1 MIRLDPA
8 APPLW
13 LDDGSVQ
20 FGAPAVARVT
30 APSPWLDAFVLALDA
45 GTTAPALRALTRVR
59 GGTDRDAD
67 ALLAQVSPALRRVRR
82 RVPLVVQTADDLPAK
97 AVRAVLAA
105 LPGPTRA
112 IPWAGVAT
120 EPVVPGTRVVVLAAH
135 RVDPR
140 RTALYVRDDVV
151 HLPLVL
157 DGASATVGPVVVPGR
172 TACLACL
179 DAARLRE
186 EPLWPMLAAQ
196 LLARP
201 RPVVDAALAA
211 EAGRAASALL
221 TCPVAETTRSL
232 RLRVDSFR
240 RVWAL
245 HRPSEDCHCRS
256 LEESATASAPS
267 ARVHVPS

>member
-1 MIRLDPA
+1 MIRLDPT

-13 LDDGSVQ
+13 LDHGGVQ
-20 FGAPAVARVT
+20 FGAPALARITVAT
-30 APSPWLDAFVLALDA
+30 PWLDAFVAALDA
-45 GTTAPALRALTRVR
+45 GTTRAQLRALTRIR
-59 GGTDRDAD
+59 GGTDADAD
-67 ALLAQVSPALRRVRR
+67 ALLAQVSPALRRTRR
-82 RVPLVVQTADDLPAK
+82 RAPLVVQTADDLPAR

-105 LPGPTRA
+105 LPGGARPL
-112 IPWAGVAT
+112 PWAGGLT
-120 EPVVPGTRVVVLAAH
+120 EPVAPGTRVVLLAAH

-140 RTALYVRDDVV
+140 RATLYARDDVV

-157 DGASATVGPVVVPGR
+157 DGASATVGPVIVPGR

-179 DAARLRE
+179 DAVRRRD
-186 EPLWPMLAAQ
+186 EPMWPMLAAQ

-201 RPVVDAALAA
+201 RPVVDSALAA

-245 HRPSEDCHCRS
+245 HRPSEDCHCRFPGGT
-256 LEESATASAPS
+256 ATVNAPS
-267 ARVHVPS
+267 APVRAPS